1 MASWNISSRSSEFAH
16 YGVLGMKWG
25 VRKDRNSSRLKRF
38 NRKMKRIDSKYID
51 ELNKPYTPGK
61 VNKKMLRL
69 AREGERLV
77 DDLFDGKVMNDDA
90 FNDLMK
96 RLPEGEKKRVM
107 ALVER
112 YIYGADFEDDP
123 YKKLY

>member
-1 MASWNISSRSSEFAH
+1 MGSWNISFSSSEFAH
-16 YGVLGMKWG
+16 YGVKGMKWG
-25 VRKDRNSSRLKRF
+25 VRKDRSSSRLKRF

-90 FNDLMK
+90 FNGLMK

>member
-1 MASWNISSRSSEFAH
+1 MKPWNISSSSSEFAH
-16 YGVLGMKWG
+16 YGVKGMKWG
-25 VRKDRNSSRLKRF
+25 VRKDRSSSRLKRF

>member
-1 MASWNISSRSSEFAH
+1 MISWNISSCNSEFAH
-16 YGVLGMKWG
+16 YGVKGMKWG

-51 ELNKPYTPGK
+51 ELNKPYTHGK